1 MSASRGAND
10 HTRTDNSRQP
20 LDPKTAHPTDAAH
33 AFCSSALF
41 RAVASPASRLA
52 NNWSAVVC
60 STSAGAYSGLHHT
73 CIAGSNLSL
82 SSLYALLKPPGR
94 ASLFSRYHWYPV
106 GGLLLVLAHSRY
118 VRPVPSSH
126 CEVDIHALRLCP
138 SIHPHSPVLLSQSVS
153 FIALYGALGFFI
165 SYCCLFS
172 CIPPLPPNPI
182 LHIATHP
189 WQTFKI

>member
-52 NNWSAVVC
+52 NDWSAVVC

-82 SSLYALLKPPGR
+82 SSLYALLKPPVR
-94 ASLFSRYHWYPV
+94 AGLFSRYHWYPV
-106 GGLLLVLAHSRY
+106 GGLLLVLAHSRPAF
-118 VRPVPSSH
+118 RSHTRLPWLPPRTNSNSSH
-126 CEVDIHALRLCP
+126 LCLHQCPLAIVMRCETT
-138 SIHPHSPVLLSQSVS
+138 
-153 FIALYGALGFFI
+153 
-165 SYCCLFS
+165 
-172 CIPPLPPNPI
+172 
-182 LHIATHP
+182 THRKMHHDL
-189 WQTFKI
+189 Q